1 MADTVAIKT
10 ADGSFYILFN
20 VNFRG
25 KKRMVL
31 TTERDEQD
39 EISIEFYRSKGVD
52 MLNPKLME
60 IITLENLP
68 KLERGELDV
77 NLTVELSDEQVCEIH
92 AEIEGTGISSGKSL
106 DLKRS
111 SQPTDITALER
122 TEHETAEGE
131 DIEEPAAA
139 GTTEAGGEPI
149 QPIDEDFVLGI
160 DPNISYDRETVRAER
175 RVKRRKR
182 AVKKMY
188 LPMIILYLLVGAG
201 ALILLAFFIFLG
213 IQVPPLPVLEG

>member
-10 ADGSFYILFN
+10 ADESFYILFN

-68 KLERGELDV
+68 KLERGALDV
-77 NLTVELSDEQVCEIH
+77 NLTVELNDEQVCEIH

-111 SQPTDITALER
+111 SQPTDITALEK
-122 TEHETAEGE
+122 EEQEMVGEG
-131 DIEEPAAA
+131 IEEPSE
-139 GTTEAGGEPI
+139 GTTGAEQPI

-182 AVKKMY
+182 AVKKLY